1 MRGGDQWFCFQG
13 DAEDIAKESTWPRS
27 IPPRKKKEKDV
38 FRFLKEHDSNYTVR
52 RQEFQMSMIMEKSRR
67 VKEVSCLVG
76 GRLSLSLPVCLT
88 LQQIESLLSVEL
100 SEDIGVWVSDGV
112 VPCQVVKK
120 LHPHLMAT
128 VHMPPE
134 GQVCW
139 EDQEFLTSV
148 TSFPSF

>member
-1 MRGGDQWFCFQG
+1 MD
-13 DAEDIAKESTWPRS
+13 
-27 IPPRKKKEKDV
+27 
-38 FRFLKEHDSNYTVR
+38 
-52 RQEFQMSMIMEKSRR
+52 
-67 VKEVSCLVG
+67 
-76 GRLSLSLPVCLT
+76 LSLPVCLT
-88 LQQIESLLSVEL
+88 LQQIESLLGVEL

-128 VHMPPE
+128 VHTPPE

-139 EDQEFLTSV
+139 EDQGFVTSI

>member
-1 MRGGDQWFCFQG
+1 M
-13 DAEDIAKESTWPRS
+13 
-27 IPPRKKKEKDV
+27 